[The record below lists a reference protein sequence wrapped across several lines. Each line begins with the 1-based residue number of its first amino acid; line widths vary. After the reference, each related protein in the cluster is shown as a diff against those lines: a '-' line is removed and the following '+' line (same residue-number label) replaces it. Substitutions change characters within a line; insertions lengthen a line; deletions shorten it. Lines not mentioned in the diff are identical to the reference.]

1 MKKFKDKSLVEILSI
16 LIIISVILTMILE
29 ILGVIK

>member
-16 LIIISVILTMILE
+16 LIIISVILTIILE

>member
-1 MKKFKDKSLVEILSI
+1 MKKFKEKSLVEILSI
-16 LIIISVILTMILE
+16 LIIIGVILSIILE

>member
-16 LIIISVILTMILE
+16 LIIIGIILTIILE

>member
-16 LIIISVILTMILE
+16 LIIIGVILTIILE